1 VAAMPMNA
9 DDSAEKLV
17 RGDGQIL
24 SIECIAFGDQRG
36 GFGKRLRISQKYPPK
51 NPMHEEPA
59 APLEENHIARR
70 RGFKFTFA
78 HEQ

>member
-1 VAAMPMNA
+1 MPMNA
-9 DDSAEKLV
+9 DDAAEKLV

-24 SIECIAFGDQRG
+24 SIERVAFGDQRG
-36 GFGKRLRISQKYPPK
+36 GFNMRLRISQEHSPQ

-59 APLEENHIARR
+59 APLEENHIAGR
-70 RGFKFTFA
+70 RGIKFAFA